1 MLLYIRLLSES
12 FSFALNAL
20 RNNKLRTLL
29 SLLGVTIGIFSI
41 IAVLAAVDSMDKK
54 IKEDLSDMDMNTIYL
69 MNFSF
74 GPSEVP
80 RWKRDQ
86 FPKVTY
92 EEFEFLKKSVP
103 SIDKISFNFFAR
115 NESVKFESKTVNSIR
130 VKPSTEDFFD
140 IEPIKIETGRL
151 FNAAES
157 NSGSP
162 VIVIGNEVAKGL
174 FDTSDPIGKKIRLYG
189 QKLTVIGVLKKQG
202 QGMFGDSND
211 VGVFFPVNFLR
222 RMYGDDNDA
231 LRAAILIKPE
241 KGIDIEEFKAEV
253 SQKLR
258 VHRGVKTGEIDNFF
272 MNVLSGF
279 TDFIDNIVGQMNA
292 IGWGI
297 SAFSLL
303 VGGFGLCGIPE
314 NLISA
319 LRDKGSNGLTVVSNN
334 AGVDDFGLG
343 LLLRTRQI
351 KRMISSYVGENKEF
365 ERQLLSGELEVELIP
380 QGTLAER
387 CRAAGAGIPAFF
399 TPAGVGTEVAEGKE
413 VRVFDGKT
421 YLLEHAFQ
429 SDFALVKAWKGD
441 RYGNLIFK
449 DTARNFNPMMAM
461 AGKITIAEVEE
472 LVPLGQL
479 DPNEVHV
486 AGIFVHRIFQGSNYE
501 KRIEQRTVRPKS

>member
-1 MLLYIRLLSES
+1 MLLYLRLLSES
-12 FSFALNAL
+12 FSFAINAL

-54 IKEDLSDMDMNTIYL
+54 IKEDLSDMDMNTVYL

-80 RWKRDQ
+80 RWKREQ

-92 EEFEFLKKSVP
+92 DEFEFLKKSIP

-151 FNAAES
+151 FNASES

-162 VIVIGNEVAKGL
+162 VIVIGSEVANGL
-174 FDTSDPIGKKIRLYG
+174 FENTDPIGKKIRLYG

-211 VGVFFPVNFLR
+211 VAVFFPVNFLR
-222 RMYGDDNDA
+222 RMYGDENDA

-241 KGIDIEEFKAEV
+241 KGIDIEEFKAELA
-253 SQKLR
+253 QKLR

-279 TDFIDNIVGQMNA
+279 TDFIDNIIGQMNA

-303 VGGFGLCGIPE
+303 VGGFGIANIMFVSVKE
-314 NLISA
+314 RTNLIGIQKALGAKNKFILFQFLFEAVILSLIGGLIGMFLVWIIALILSNTLDFEFVLSA
-319 LRDKGSNGLTVVSNN
+319 SNMLLGSGL
-334 AGVDDFGLG
+334 AAFIGL
-343 LLLRTRQI
+343 I
-351 KRMISSYVGENKEF
+351 
-365 ERQLLSGELEVELIP
+365 
-380 QGTLAER
+380 
-387 CRAAGAGIPAFF
+387 AGIIPAIS
-399 TPAGVGTEVAEGKE
+399 ASK
-413 VRVFDGKT
+413 
-421 YLLEHAFQ
+421 
-429 SDFALVKAWKGD
+429 
-441 RYGNLIFK
+441 
-449 DTARNFNPMMAM
+449 
-461 AGKITIAEVEE
+461 
-472 LVPLGQL
+472 L
-479 DPNEVHV
+479 DPVE
-486 AGIFVHRIFQGSNYE
+486 AIRSGM
-501 KRIEQRTVRPKS
+501 